1 MICIKLNLKFMNRII
16 LKINKTCEPEAFT
29 SLKGFF
35 LKYPEFKAQKD
46 NINSYL
52 SRKKEPFEAADF
64 TLFRL
69 SVY

>member
-1 MICIKLNLKFMNRII
+1 MRII
-16 LKINKTCEPEAFT
+16 LKINKTGEPEAFT

-35 LKYPEFKAQKD
+35 TKYPEFLAQKD

-52 SRKKEPFEAADF
+52 SRKKKPFETANF

-69 SVY
+69 SVQ

>member
-1 MICIKLNLKFMNRII
+1 MRII
-16 LKINKTCEPEAFT
+16 LKINKTGEPEAFT

-35 LKYPEFKAQKD
+35 AKYPEFEAQKD

-52 SRKKEPFEAADF
+52 SRKKKPFETAEF

-69 SVY
+69 VVK

>member
-1 MICIKLNLKFMNRII
+1 MRII
-16 LKINKTCEPEAFT
+16 LKINKTGEPEAFT

-35 LKYPEFKAQKD
+35 LKYSEFKPQKD

-52 SRKKEPFEAADF
+52 SRKKKPFETADF

>member
-1 MICIKLNLKFMNRII
+1 MRII
-16 LKINKTCEPEAFT
+16 LKINKTGEPEAFS

-35 LKYPEFKAQKD
+35 LKYPEFLAQKD

-52 SRKKEPFEAADF
+52 SRKKKPFETAEF

-69 SVY
+69 SVL